1 MNSLFIFFFKLTLKL
16 DIQSELH
23 QTKRRFTDFVFQ
35 RVTVNARQGHGSD
48 SPSPSHLGAAQRPI
62 KNPRSVSS
70 IHLPKTT
77 NNAGGG
83 VIPLVRATSPGAELR
98 EEKRIAAARKQ
109 AEEKLKNALHS
120 SPSPLRKDSEKQT
133 TVSQKSDAAP
143 SSQGIVSSTSSGRG
157 SPASSAG
164 VAPSIRRFQISRTG
178 TPTGPLRST
187 GGGVQKRRADGAV
200 AVLVEKLRREP
211 HSRRASMV
219 ADAAAQAEAADSL
232 GQGSTPVR
240 PRKRPVVNQAEKQWR
255 AERKDAASAAN
266 EKIFQVLEKGAQSRQ
281 SNWEEESDRLA
292 RQFEQIALEL
302 DGEME
307 TKPTDASQ
315 YTIPSTT
322 SRPAMS
328 KPPLKYQP
336 RAPNKPRA
344 AAAPPAADG
353 QDKAVN
359 PPAEHE
365 EGGDSD
371 EDYVYDMYIR
381 HPLPDKSHLMDPLAN
396 LDLDQEAWL
405 RHHGIDNARQDVGVI
420 VITPEDEMYWEDF
433 AEDEDDEDRW
443 DSEDGDSNGEH
454 LPLRHTTHD
463 ITSSVN
469 DEAS

>member
-1 MNSLFIFFFKLTLKL
+1 
-16 DIQSELH
+16 
-23 QTKRRFTDFVFQ
+23 
-35 RVTVNARQGHGSD
+35 
-48 SPSPSHLGAAQRPI
+48 
-62 KNPRSVSS
+62 
-70 IHLPKTT
+70 
-77 NNAGGG
+77 
-83 VIPLVRATSPGAELR
+83 
-98 EEKRIAAARKQ
+98 
-109 AEEKLKNALHS
+109 
-120 SPSPLRKDSEKQT
+120 
-133 TVSQKSDAAP
+133 
-143 SSQGIVSSTSSGRG
+143 
-157 SPASSAG
+157 
-164 VAPSIRRFQISRTG
+164 
-178 TPTGPLRST
+178 
-187 GGGVQKRRADGAV
+187 
-200 AVLVEKLRREP
+200 
-211 HSRRASMV
+211 MV

-315 YTIPSTT
+315 YTTPSTT

-344 AAAPPAADG
+344 AAAPPATDG

-454 LPLRHTTHD
+454 LPLRHTTRD

>member
-1 MNSLFIFFFKLTLKL
+1 MTEKLKLLSSMFISLKLISKL

-35 RVTVNARQGHGSD
+35 RVTVNAREGQGSD
-48 SPSPSHLGAAQRPI
+48 PPSPSHLGAAQRAI
-62 KNPRSVSS
+62 KSPRSVSS

-83 VIPLVRATSPGAELR
+83 TIPLVRATSPGAELR

-120 SPSPLRKDSEKQT
+120 SPSPLKKASEKQA
-133 TVSQKSDAAP
+133 TVPQKSDAAP
-143 SSQGIVSSTSSGRG
+143 SSEGIVSSTSSGRG

-164 VAPSIRRFQISRTG
+164 VASSIRRFQISRTG

-219 ADAAAQAEAADSL
+219 ADAAAQVEAADSL
-232 GQGSTPVR
+232 AQGATPAR
-240 PRKRPVVNQAEKQWR
+240 PRKRPVVNQAEKKWR
-255 AERKDAASAAN
+255 AERQDAASAAN

-302 DGEME
+302 DGKME
-307 TKPTDASQ
+307 TKPTDATQ
-315 YTIPSTT
+315 YTSSSTT
-322 SRPAMS
+322 SRPAMP

-336 RAPNKPRA
+336 RTPNKPRA
-344 AAAPPAADG
+344 AAER
-353 QDKAVN
+353 QDKAIM
-359 PPAEHE
+359 PPAKRE

-371 EDYVYDMYIR
+371 EDYVYDTYIR
-381 HPLPDKSHLMDPLAN
+381 HRLPDKGLLTDPLVD
-396 LDLDQEAWL
+396 LELDQEAWL
-405 RHHGIDNARQDVGVI
+405 RHHGIDNARQDIGVI
-420 VITPEDEMYWEDF
+420 VITPEDEIYWEGF

-443 DSEDGDSNGEH
+443 DSEDGDSNGEY
-454 LPLRHTTHD
+454 LPFTT
-463 ITSSVN
+463 T
-469 DEAS
+469 